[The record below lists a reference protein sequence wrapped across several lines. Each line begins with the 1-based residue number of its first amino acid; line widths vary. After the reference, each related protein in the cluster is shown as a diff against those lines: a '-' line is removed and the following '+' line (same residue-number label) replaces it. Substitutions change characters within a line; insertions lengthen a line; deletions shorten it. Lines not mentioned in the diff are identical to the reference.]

1 MRNAIIIIWHRIGVW
16 RWEINHA
23 RRYVAEFNAYL
34 KNKQEKETRK
44 RKEWTNK
51 LPKVAGVERDGRR
64 KLTQKRNGGKKDEE
78 KKKSIRF
85 HRISTHTSGS

>member
-34 KNKQEKETRK
+34 KKQTKQKKEKRK
-44 RKEWTNK
+44 RKE
-51 LPKVAGVERDGRR
+51 
-64 KLTQKRNGGKKDEE
+64 
-78 KKKSIRF
+78 
-85 HRISTHTSGS
+85 